1 MSSFQ
6 YNANLGNPPPISF
19 GSFTQRSERDM
30 MGPAERYKFDQR
42 PVVKKEI
49 PADNVPQVPLGPDAT
64 TLADQL
70 GSFGVELFSG
80 AYLGQLALTVGDKID
95 NFMRIMPDDPALEH
109 IVNFTDDDSR
119 AGRGLEGINTRSHII
134 KRLED
139 AGIPP
144 DMWPDI
150 VGDDPDEPKTYA
162 EFEGDLD
169 DAILKNP
176 EFVKGYG
183 GSAGGLVAG
192 IGVDAVGLFTSGEL
206 LGVPVAAAVGNAVA
220 PAGVSV
226 ALNAVRG
233 AVGWGASSALQT
245 ALYQSIREGVNPYSR
260 PDIADLLLEQGLA
273 IGIGAGIGGLT
284 GAVQPVLRGTVE
296 DVPVATVV
304 DNTAIV
310 SVGGAAGR
318 RGSIRVTPEPPAG
331 LLPGPAGRPPVE
343 YRLRLTGRY
352 GEVAWNGMDQA
363 PMRASTAGML
373 ERLDDVADEA
383 FSLHAANRA
392 RGTNI
397 VTDTLDAIRDA
408 GGTTDTFLARAVA
421 RSAFLRYANGERGEA
436 LANGVL
442 DDIRGAIGDD
452 VLGRMRA
459 PAQPTGVSQT
469 TALARRQSFNTDVPV
484 LSDKLPSRGP
494 ILDLVDIVND
504 PEKAKALTRHSGS
517 ATILTSIRKATGV
530 DITVRKADEVLSDL
544 TELVRSTAQD
554 IRKGIRNILAKHAP
568 GQKISVTNALVR
580 QIQALRGG
588 LNNQTNATQMAT
600 ATVPSVSAQ
609 GTGANTG
616 TAPSGVLP
624 GASAMTTAVPPVPPA
639 PTPPPPPP
647 VPPAPTNQQ
656 DIVRNLNDAIPFIT
670 WTQGGT
676 FMLNQ
681 SAAALRDDNPL
692 VRMVGLLA
700 NARRI
705 LQTPGGGDVQ
715 QEFTILEEGTHNL
728 NRFLVEMN
736 DIMRRRRRQWRM
748 GGDTNSRTLIER
760 HLMNEI
766 GQVATLQGTGKRQF
780 HQQII
785 ANVRSGAAFP
795 GSTNPIEVA
804 SDEVRDWMHRLYDE
818 AHALGIPGFR
828 GQWDPK
834 YFPRV
839 WDWDALVAVSA
850 DGQNRAALIRW
861 AEQELATT
869 DVNGVPARQVIWED
883 GTVDVYTDVPE
894 AAVAFV
900 NALQDI
906 ATAANA
912 ETNNMT
918 RQSHV
923 WEWEGELINA
933 LNNIAGPLR
942 AGTPARTTSVHGR
955 PRTILRE
962 TTVMNLP
969 NPVRYNLG
977 RSNFGRGRTLN
988 NISIAN
994 LTSDDLPYV
1003 MRKYAISI
1011 QAAINEHRALQMF
1024 NATLDN
1030 HGLRGPGGAPIVL
1043 ESVGQIVGQANR
1055 LARDFPNLV
1064 GGALSRT
1071 RIEIVNHILD
1081 ALRYRPIMDLQ
1092 RMGSVGKSFEEAGSF
1107 VHSAVYLASGGG
1119 FGVTAIP
1126 EIVRSA
1132 SMFGFRNFL
1141 RNAPHVA
1148 IQYARGWR
1156 NMDDPTRGMIAAIQ
1170 ALTNP
1175 SVDRKLKQ
1183 LYFAG
1188 ASDESLKFGNISR
1201 TLGNKVGSAFADVT
1215 GLAPITSLYQGMTNM
1230 MTLTHLVDVG
1240 AGRVRPLDSGTIKL
1254 LGLSQDQYDTLT
1266 RWAHRN
1272 VVMGRGLVFEHPVNI
1287 NNTNDPEFFQMIGF
1301 LDRSVRHNIQDV
1313 PTATDFNRFFFSGFG
1328 QLLTTFRKFS
1338 IKGVDNF
1345 MFGNLSRMR
1354 FGDIRSRLKV
1364 IRTMFAVGLVGGM
1377 LWYGRRVLEHAQAI
1391 DNRDYKRAREIEGKF
1406 LNQEAFTRAAV
1417 DSMTEF
1423 WLPVTIGD
1431 TAYRALY
1438 SNENFMSNYDPNLVN
1453 INNLPQAQWLMNAAS
1468 VARDVQGQGAE
1479 TAREALSLH
1488 PTFKLLDGIGL
1499 VPNLPENSRQFT
1511 VDSARKSWRLMPGNN
1526 IPYFGD
1532 YIKEK
1537 FIIGPMRDA
1546 YYPESQYRE
1555 PSAAQQRK
1563 TTKGYIR

>member
-6 YNANLGNPPPISF
+6 YNADLGNPPPISF

-30 MGPAERYKFDQR
+30 MGPVERYKFDQR
-42 PVVKKEI
+42 PIVKKGI
-49 PADNVPQVPLGPDAT
+49 PADNVPQVPIGPDAT

-70 GSFGVELFSG
+70 GSFGVELYGGSF
-80 AYLGQLALTVGDKID
+80 LGQLAATVGDKIN

-109 IVNFTDDDSR
+109 FVNFSDDDSR

-162 EFEGDLD
+162 EFERDLD
-169 DAILKNP
+169 DAILTNP

-183 GSAGGLVAG
+183 GSGAGLAAG

-310 SVGGAAGR
+310 QTGAR
-318 RGSIRVTPEPPAG
+318 RASGPFTAEPIQPAG
-331 LLPGPAGRPPVE
+331 LLSAPNQPRPVD

-352 GEVAWNGMDQA
+352 GEVAWNGMDHV

-383 FSLHAANRA
+383 FSLHSANRT
-392 RGTNI
+392 RGNNI

-421 RSAFLRYANGERGEA
+421 RSAFLRYANGERGET

-504 PEKAKALTRHSGS
+504 PAKSKGIVKHSGA

-544 TELVRSTAQD
+544 TELVRSTSQD

-588 LNNQTNATQMAT
+588 LNNQTNPSQMAT
-600 ATVPSVSAQ
+600 ATIPSVSAQ
-609 GTGANTG
+609 PAGTGA
-616 TAPSGVLP
+616 AAIPSGTLP
-624 GASAMTTAVPPVPPA
+624 GTSSVTTTTPPAPPA

-647 VPPAPTNQQ
+647 VPPGPPADPRG
-656 DIVRNLNDAIPFIT
+656 IVRNLDAAIPFIT
-670 WTQGGT
+670 WTQGGSSI
-676 FMLNQ
+676 LNQ
-681 SAAALRDDNPL
+681 SAAALRDQNPI

-705 LQTPGGGDVQ
+705 LQTPGGGNVQ
-715 QEFTILEEGTHNL
+715 QEFSILEEGTHNL
-728 NRFLVEMN
+728 NRYLVQMN

-760 HLMNEI
+760 HLLNEI

-785 ANVRSGAAFP
+785 ANIRSGAAFP

-804 SDEVRDWMHRLYDE
+804 SDEVRDWMRRLYEE

-828 GQWDPK
+828 GQWNPN
-834 YFPRV
+834 YFPRI

-850 DGQNRAALIRW
+850 DPQNRAALIRW

-869 DVNGVPARQVIWED
+869 NVGGVPARQVIWED

-894 AAVAFV
+894 AAVALV

-906 ATAANA
+906 ATAASA
-912 ETNNMT
+912 RTNNIT
-918 RQSHV
+918 KQSHV

-942 AGTPARTTSVHGR
+942 AGTAARTTSVHGR
-955 PRTILRE
+955 PRTVMRE

-969 NPVRYNLG
+969 NPVRYNVG
-977 RSNFGRGRTLN
+977 RSNFGRGRAVN
-988 NISIAN
+988 NLSMAS

-1011 QAAINEHRALQMF
+1011 QAAINEHRALQLF

-1030 HGLRGPGGAPIVL
+1030 HGMRGPGGAPIVL
-1043 ESVGQIVGQANR
+1043 ESLGDIAGQANR
-1055 LARDFPNLV
+1055 LSRDFQDIV
-1064 GGALSRT
+1064 GPALTEGRL
-1071 RIEIVNHILD
+1071 EIVNNILD
-1081 ALRYRPIMDLQ
+1081 ALRYRPIMDFE
-1092 RMGSVGKSFEEAGSF
+1092 RMGGLNKAFEEAGSF
-1107 VHSAVYLASGGG
+1107 LHSAVYLSSGGG
-1119 FGVTAIP
+1119 FGVTSIP

-1141 RNAPHVA
+1141 RTAPNVA

-1156 NMDDPTRGMIAAIQ
+1156 NMDDPTRSTIAAIQ

-1188 ASDESLKFGNISR
+1188 ASDEALRFGNVTR
-1201 TLGNKVGSAFADVT
+1201 TIGNKMGSAFADLT
-1215 GLAPITSLYQGMTNM
+1215 GLGPITSLYQGVTNM
-1230 MTLTHLVDVG
+1230 MTLVHLVDVG

-1254 LGLSQDQYDTLT
+1254 LGLNQEQYDALA
-1266 RWAHRN
+1266 RWAHQN
-1272 VVMGRGLVFEHPVNI
+1272 VVMQRGLVFDHPVNI

-1313 PTATDFNRFFFSGFG
+1313 PNATDFNKVMFSGWG

-1338 IKGVDNF
+1338 IKGIDNF
-1345 MFGNLSRMR
+1345 MFSNLSRMR
-1354 FGDIRSRLKV
+1354 FGDIRSRIKV

-1377 LWYGRRVLEHAQAI
+1377 LWYGRRALEHQQALN
-1391 DNRDYKRAREIEGKF
+1391 NRDYKRAREIEEKF
-1406 LNQEAFTRAAV
+1406 LNQEAFIRASV

-1468 VARDVQGQGAE
+1468 VARDVQGHGAE
-1479 TAREALSLH
+1479 TARDVLLMH
-1488 PTFKLLDGIGL
+1488 PTFRLLEGYGL
-1499 VPNLPENSRQFT
+1499 VPNLPESSRQFT
-1511 VDSARKSWRLMPGNN
+1511 IDTAKRGYRLLPGNN

-1532 YIKEK
+1532 WIRQN
-1537 FIIGPMRDA
+1537 FIIEPMRDA
-1546 YYPESQYRE
+1546 YYPESQYME